1 MGATGPPAGANAL
14 ETSAAEP
21 VGTLTYTYDSRD
33 QLTRIS
39 GATST
44 SYTYDAN
51 GNRLTQT
58 QTRGAG
64 TTTTRYHWNAQDQ
77 LVSVAQDSGS
87 GPEILARYRYNAAN
101 LRAEKLLG
109 NAGLSAAT
117 QGSAGAFSPL
127 AYERIQWD
135 GLHARRNC
143 CAGWRGEGPGR
154 PSYLAAYSWSFKM
167 ASNTAVE
174 EEVLW
179 HMADARPLGRWF
191 KDAWFEGRR
200 LATSWAGNAR

>member
-1 MGATGPPAGANAL
+1 M
-14 ETSAAEP
+14 
-21 VGTLTYTYDSRD
+21 
-33 QLTRIS
+33 QLS

-101 LRAEKLLG
+101 LRAEKTPRQRRPERG
-109 NAGLSAAT
+109 HARQRGGIQPAGL
-117 QGSAGAFSPL
+117 
-127 AYERIQWD
+127 
-135 GLHARRNC
+135 
-143 CAGWRGEGPGR
+143 
-154 PSYLAAYSWSFKM
+154 
-167 ASNTAVE
+167 
-174 EEVLW
+174 
-179 HMADARPLGRWF
+179 
-191 KDAWFEGRR
+191 
-200 LATSWAGNAR
+200 

>member
-1 MGATGPPAGANAL
+1 M
-14 ETSAAEP
+14 
-21 VGTLTYTYDSRD
+21 
-33 QLTRIS
+33 QLS

-117 QGSAGAFSPL
+117 QGSAGAYSPL

-135 GLHARRNC
+135 GLHARRSFEITGTDKRQTLRSDTDAAVQSGNT
-143 CAGWRGEGPGR
+143 APWLFNRTQYANGLAGEGFTG
-154 PSYLAAYSWSFKM
+154 L
-167 ASNTAVE
+167 
-174 EEVLW
+174 
-179 HMADARPLGRWF
+179 
-191 KDAWFEGRR
+191 
-200 LATSWAGNAR
+200 